1 MFFLS
6 KQARAR
12 IQPKTDQSKSFMNEE
27 EVVNA
32 IGYQVGE

>member
-12 IQPKTDQSKSFMNEE
+12 IQPKTDPSKNYMNEE

-32 IGYQVGE
+32 IRSQVGE